1 MILEFE
7 EEVHPGNGTLDY
19 CQMIVEAM
27 ELEKNQESPRMRVAD
42 TELKSQRSHPCTR
55 FMWQGQPYLV
65 SSLCSQFPDVAAVTS
80 SNISV
85 INCDISVE
93 ASNASNT
100 E

>member
-19 CQMIVEAM
+19 CQLIVEAM

-55 FMWQGQPYLV
+55 FM
-65 SSLCSQFPDVAAVTS
+65 
-80 SNISV
+80 
-85 INCDISVE
+85 
-93 ASNASNT
+93 
-100 E
+100 